1 METASSMGYREELPL
16 GRLKPEQYAAAVQEA
31 GRRLGWHL
39 VAAQQNT
46 LVFITPGVDYYFV
59 GEVVTVAVQEQTAF
73 FHSAPRDQFYRDE
86 TQNERNAVSFKETMA
101 TIAAEIEKADRNLHP
116 MHREKYGALIPS
128 KSYKITPLLVYLNAL
143 ILLVMVLAGI
153 SPLQPTA
160 ESLFEWGGIS
170 RQAVVDGDWWRL
182 ITYMFLHGGIVHL
195 AGNTYALLYIGMFLE
210 PLLGKF
216 RFAAAYILTGIC
228 AGLMSIVM
236 HADSVGVGASGA
248 IFGMY
253 GIFLAMLTTSH
264 IEKTM
269 RTTMLRSILLFV
281 VFNLLMGLKG
291 NVDNAAHIG
300 GLVSGFLIGYVYYP
314 GVAKHVS
321 FRTQLL
327 TTVMSALAV
336 LVLMLFVLTRFQ

>member
-1 METASSMGYREELPL
+1 METAGSTGYSEELPIS
-16 GRLKPEQYAAAVQEA
+16 GIKVEQYLA
-31 GRRLGWHL
+31 
-39 VAAQQNT
+39 AAQQAGMRLRWQPVAVYHNAV
-46 LVFITPGVDYYFV
+46 VFITPGADYYFT
-59 GEVVTVAVQEQTAF
+59 GEVVTITLTENNVLFNST
-73 FHSAPRDQFYRDE
+73 PRDQFYKDE
-86 TQNERNAVSFKETMA
+86 TQNERNAALYKQAIIEV
-101 TIAAEIEKADRNLHP
+101 AAEIEKADRSLHP

-128 KSYKITPLLVYLNAL
+128 KSYKVTPLLIYINAFV
-143 ILLVMVLAGI
+143 LLVMILAGI
-153 SPLQPTA
+153 SPTQPTA
-160 ESLFEWGGIS
+160 QSLFEWGGIS
-170 RQAVVDGDWWRL
+170 RQAVAGGDWWRL

-216 RFAAAYILTGIC
+216 RFASAYILTGIC
-228 AGLMSIVM
+228 AGLFSIVM

-300 GLVSGFLIGYVYYP
+300 GLVSGFLLGYVYYP

-321 FRTQLL
+321 FRSQLL
-327 TTVMSALAV
+327 TTIMSASVVLA
-336 LVLMLFVLTRFQ
+336 LMLFVLTRFQ